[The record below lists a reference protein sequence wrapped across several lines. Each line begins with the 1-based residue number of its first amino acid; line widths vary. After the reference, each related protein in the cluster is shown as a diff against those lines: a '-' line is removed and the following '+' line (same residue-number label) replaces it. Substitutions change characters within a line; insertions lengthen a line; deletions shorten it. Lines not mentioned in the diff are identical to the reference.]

1 MDMTTQAGC
10 AVPTTG
16 PQEPRVIG
24 RPDSGASAP
33 TVSVIVCA
41 YTMDRWALLERALR
55 SVRSQTLQPIE
66 VLLIVDHCPQ
76 LRARATDLGGGV
88 RVMANLGPPGLSA
101 ARNTGVEAARGEV
114 VVFLDDDAMA
124 APDWLEH
131 LIRPY
136 ADRQVAAVGGR
147 VIAEWAE
154 GKPDW
159 FPEEFNWVVGCSY
172 VGQPTDVSP
181 VRNPIGANMSFRRE
195 AVLSAGGF
203 SSCVG
208 RVGARPSGCE
218 ETELSIRVARQ
229 VPGSSILLEPRAV
242 VHHHVPAG
250 RSRWRYFRQRCW
262 AEGVSKAFVSR
273 LAGPR
278 SALAS
283 ERSYALRTLPR
294 GAARGLD
301 DAVRRGDPSGLG
313 RSLAITAGLAL
324 TTAGYLAG
332 RIAGKI
338 PRTTAETVTRQ
349 PEVLEEFV

>member
-1 MDMTTQAGC
+1 MTTPAEPSAG
-10 AVPTTG
+10 TTG
-16 PQEPRVIG
+16 PEGSCVVG
-24 RPDSGASAP
+24 RPDRGAPPP

-55 SVRSQTLQPIE
+55 SVLSQTLQPHE

-76 LRARATDLGGGV
+76 LLARATAVGGRV
-88 RVMANLGPPGLSA
+88 RVLASLGPPGLSS
-101 ARNTGVEAARGEV
+101 ARNTGVGAARGEV
-114 VVFLDDDAMA
+114 VVFLDDDASA
-124 APDWLEH
+124 ALDWLEH
-131 LIRPY
+131 LVRPY
-136 ADRQVAAVGGR
+136 ADRHVAAVGGR
-147 VIAEWAE
+147 VIAEWAK
-154 GKPDW
+154 GKPAW

-181 VRNPIGANMSFRRE
+181 VRNPIGANMSFRRD
-195 AVLSAGGF
+195 AVVSVGGF

-208 RVGARPSGCE
+208 RVGARPWGCE
-218 ETELSIRVARQ
+218 ETELSIRVTRQ
-229 VPGSSILLEPRAV
+229 LPGSSILLEPRAV

-250 RSRWRYFRQRCW
+250 RSRWGYFCQRCW

-294 GAARGLD
+294 GAARGLG

-313 RSLAITAGLAL
+313 RSLAITAGLAV

-332 RIAGKI
+332 RAARK
-338 PRTTAETVTRQ
+338 TTETAAETATQQ
-349 PEVLEEFV
+349 PEVLEEPV